1 MAQLVAQ
8 NLDLGKLNKE
18 DHYVDLKNQDALLSR
33 IDIILV
39 WSKADNGEQST
50 TICTIDNIW
59 HDFIKPDHINI
70 NLDNMFEEFKNT
82 CGER

>member
-1 MAQLVAQ
+1 LAQLVAQ

-33 IDIILV
+33 IDIILM

-50 TICTIDNIW
+50 TICTIDNI
-59 HDFIKPDHINI
+59 
-70 NLDNMFEEFKNT
+70 
-82 CGER
+82 